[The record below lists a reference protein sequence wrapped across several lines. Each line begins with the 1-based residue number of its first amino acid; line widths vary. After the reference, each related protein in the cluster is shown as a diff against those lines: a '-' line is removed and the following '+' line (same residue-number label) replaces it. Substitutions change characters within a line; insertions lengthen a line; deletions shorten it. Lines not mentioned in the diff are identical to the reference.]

1 VRGMENYLPFILSL
15 IAGLSTIIGYFIIY
29 LKKDKNK
36 IIKYSLAFSSGV
48 MLSVSLFDLIPESI
62 FLTKKISLFVFVGL
76 ILAYLINQAL
86 PNEESLYKVGIFSM
100 ITIILHNI
108 PEGIATFISAKSNIS
123 LGLFITLAITMHNIP
138 EGISIAVPVYYST
151 KNKKEAF
158 IKTFISGISEPFGAI
173 IAYLFFPKINNNVLG
188 NIFSLIAGLMIYIS
202 IFELL
207 PNALKYN
214 EKKKTL
220 VFFIIGIIFMF
231 VNHLLIKI

>member
-1 VRGMENYLPFILSL
+1 MENYLPFILSL

>member
-1 VRGMENYLPFILSL
+1 MENYLPFILSL

-108 PEGIATFISAKSNIS
+108 PEGIVTFISAKKS
-123 LGLFITLAITMHNIP
+123 LTLGFAITLAITMHNIP
-138 EGISIAVPVYYST
+138 EDCY
-151 KNKKEAF
+151 
-158 IKTFISGISEPFGAI
+158 
-173 IAYLFFPKINNNVLG
+173 
-188 NIFSLIAGLMIYIS
+188 
-202 IFELL
+202 
-207 PNALKYN
+207 
-214 EKKKTL
+214 
-220 VFFIIGIIFMF
+220 
-231 VNHLLIKI
+231 